1 LLIILVELLDT
12 EDVKTPMIKEEQLRL
27 KEDTM
32 PSPTEPQHQLMVASN
47 TTLLP
52 WGAMSIPV
60 CIQLYPHLA
69 SAERETN
76 NESAAGQNVEMEPLT
91 ANSGQYGYPTQNDP
105 NKLLNECREVDNG
118 ISHIRENLKKL
129 RDAQGESFTDD
140 GSKARKIEAN
150 INALSSETMAMYR
163 ALVNKVKKLKQQP
176 ESGSPRNAQQIGRV
190 DRELRK
196 AIGEYQDVDRNYR
209 KKLEEQMARQ
219 YRIVSPD
226 ASEAEVKRAV
236 EDRTGNQQV
245 FANALMQSDR
255 RGESLTV
262 MKEVKGRHAEI
273 QKIEAQITELG
284 QLFQDMDALVV
295 QQEAAVENIEM
306 KGEEVVTN
314 LDEGTKQI
322 STAIVSARNARK
334 YKWWCCGIAGMSPF
348 PLYVPTHAVSNLFT
362 HSVVLIVVII
372 VVAVVAWC
380 FASGTC
386 KGNSNKKRWLQ
397 DAADSLPLPVRSI
410 SSANE
415 PRFVVPGLEFT
426 EDNTLAPVKDK
437 RECMFR
443 A

>member
-1 LLIILVELLDT
+1 
-12 EDVKTPMIKEEQLRL
+12 
-27 KEDTM
+27 
-32 PSPTEPQHQLMVASN
+32 
-47 TTLLP
+47 
-52 WGAMSIPV
+52 
-60 CIQLYPHLA
+60 
-69 SAERETN
+69 
-76 NESAAGQNVEMEPLT
+76 MEPLT

-118 ISHIRENLKKL
+118 ISHIRENLIKL
-129 RDAQGESFTDD
+129 QNAHGDSLTDD
-140 GSKARKIEAN
+140 GSNAREIEAN